1 MSNNIITAFNDHFME
16 FINDVQIVFP
26 DDADILTA
34 VNALKLVRKSNP
46 KMIVKI
52 WNKYIV
58 EPYKQEIESGNLDF
72 FMNKDYS
79 NDVQTTGYSDQIM
92 NSINRL
98 RNPIKNM
105 DEENK
110 MKTMKYVQNLTTL
123 AKLCNIS
130 IK

>member
-1 MSNNIITAFNDHFME
+1 MSNIITAFNDHFME
-16 FINDVQIVFP
+16 FINDVQTVFP

-58 EPYKQEIESGNLDF
+58 EPYKKEIESGNLDF

-79 NDVQTTGYSDQIM
+79 NDVQTTGCSDQIM

-123 AKLCNIS
+123 AKLCNI
-130 IK
+130 

>member
-1 MSNNIITAFNDHFME
+1 MSNNIITAFNDHFMD
-16 FINDVQIVFP
+16 FITDVQVVFP

-58 EPYKQEIESGNLDF
+58 EPYKTEIDSGNLDF

-79 NDVQTTGYSDQIM
+79 NDVQNAECSDKIM

-105 DEENK
+105 DYENK
-110 MKTMKYVQNLTTL
+110 IKAMKYVQNLTTI
-123 AKLCNIS
+123 AKLCNV
-130 IK
+130 

>member
-1 MSNNIITAFNDHFME
+1 MTNIITAFNDHFME
-16 FINDVQIVFP
+16 FINDVQTVFP

-58 EPYKQEIESGNLDF
+58 EPYKEEIESGNLDF

-123 AKLCNIS
+123 AKLCNV
-130 IK
+130 

>member
-16 FINDVQIVFP
+16 FINDVQTVFP

-110 MKTMKYVQNLTTL
+110 QKTMKYVQNLTTL
-123 AKLCNIS
+123 AKLCNI
-130 IK
+130 

>member
-52 WNKYIV
+52 WNKHLLKT
-58 EPYKQEIESGNLDF
+58 YK
-72 FMNKDYS
+72 
-79 NDVQTTGYSDQIM
+79 
-92 NSINRL
+92 
-98 RNPIKNM
+98 
-105 DEENK
+105 
-110 MKTMKYVQNLTTL
+110 
-123 AKLCNIS
+123 
-130 IK
+130 